1 MWSLLLL
8 AAASAAEPTQAP
20 IPPVVL
26 RSEAVGARAAGQD
39 RKRKKKKRANKK
51 GGRWGQDFYAR
62 PSLGGSSYTSN
73 DGTTSTA
80 VALGG
85 EAGVRYWQLKN
96 KSPIYAGRT
105 RALAHYIVSSGNA
118 TGMEV
123 KVGSFMGPQW
133 LGKGGTY
140 FGLSSGLDVFW
151 NRYSYGDITL
161 DPTVGVGVPFKAVTG
176 MKIVG
181 VYAGFEPAWIDNAD
195 RRVDWSQQELFG
207 FGHQFST
214 FMGGQVN
221 LGPSSIGVGYTRT
234 ITAYGVQEGYGISM
248 NLRG

>member
-1 MWSLLLL
+1 
-8 AAASAAEPTQAP
+8 
-20 IPPVVL
+20 VVL

-62 PSLGGSSYTSN
+62 PSLGGSTYTSN

-151 NRYSYGDITL
+151 NRYSYGDINL

-181 VYAGFEPAWIDNAD
+181 VYAGF
-195 RRVDWSQQELFG
+195 
-207 FGHQFST
+207 GHQFST

-221 LGPSSIGVGYTRT
+221 LGPSSFGVGYTRT